1 MTTGPDVD
9 LVCVGFTV
17 LDVLVRHVEKLPDPG
32 DSLLVDEIR
41 MTAAGTAAGPAVMA
55 SRLGLRARLIG
66 AVGDDRMGDV
76 VLQALA
82 DENVDTEAVQIVEG
96 VPTSTS
102 VLPISPNGERPA
114 FHAPGASI
122 LMQLEPPFDAALGA
136 RFLHYGGP
144 GLHPEFD
151 GQPARDLVREA
162 KARGVTVTVDV
173 IAVGSHTLDAL
184 EPILPYVDYF
194 MPTTAEA
201 MEVSGRAT
209 AEEAARFFLDLGAG
223 ACVLKDGARGSLLV
237 QPDGVVG
244 VPAFEVDVVDTTGCG
259 DSYCAGFIAGLSHG
273 LDVEAACRTASA
285 TAALVATGLGSDAGV
300 TSYDAV
306 VRATER
312 LTEKT
317 TTGEQG

>member
-1 MTTGPDVD
+1 MTAGSDLD

-17 LDVLVRHVEKLPDPG
+17 LDVLARHVEKLPDPG
-32 DSLLVDEIR
+32 DSLLVEEIR
-41 MTAAGTAAGPAVMA
+41 MTAAGTAAGPAVIA
-55 SRLGLRARLIG
+55 RRLGLRTRLIG
-66 AVGDDRMGDV
+66 AVGNDRMGGV

-82 DENVDTEAVQIVEG
+82 DEDVDTEAVQVIEG

-102 VLPISPNGERPA
+102 VLPISPAGERPA

-122 LMQLEPPFDAALGA
+122 LMQLEPPFDTALGS

-151 GQPARDLVREA
+151 GEPARDLLRQ
-162 KARGVTVTVDV
+162 ARSRGATVTVDV
-173 IAVGSHTLDAL
+173 IAVGPHTLEAL

-223 ACVLKDGARGSLLV
+223 ACVLKDGARGALLV
-237 QPDGVVG
+237 RPDGVAG
-244 VPAFEVDVVDTTGCG
+244 IPAFEVDVVDTTGCG
-259 DSYCAGFIAGLSHG
+259 DSFCAGFIAGLSHG
-273 LDVEAACRTASA
+273 LDVEAACRIASA

-306 VRATER
+306 VRATDR
-312 LTEKT
+312 LTEKN
-317 TTGEQG
+317 TTGGQG